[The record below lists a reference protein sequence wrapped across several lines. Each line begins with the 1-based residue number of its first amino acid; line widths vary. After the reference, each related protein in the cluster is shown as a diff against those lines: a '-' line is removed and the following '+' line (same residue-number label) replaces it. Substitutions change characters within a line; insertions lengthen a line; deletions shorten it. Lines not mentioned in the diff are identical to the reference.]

1 MRFGSDLEPSWGPLG
16 AVLGDLGASWGRL
29 GAVLGPAWGH
39 LGASCGLLGASLGHL
54 GAILG
59 PFLVFEGAFAG
70 MLKNAQKPNTYCV
83 FGPSGGPRERQVGAK
98 LGQVGPK
105 LGQVGHKLGSSWHL
119 EAMLQSSCHHLAVL
133 TRLGAVLEATWPNLS
148 RQRGRLGRQE
158 AAGSAE

>member
-1 MRFGSDLEPSWGPLG
+1 MTATSPQDANLSPTWAQLGPTWAQLG
-16 AVLGDLGASWGRL
+16 ATW
-29 GAVLGPAWGH
+29 PQ
-39 LGASCGLLGASLGHL
+39 L
-54 GAILG
+54 GAILD
-59 PFLVFEGAFAG
+59 PLRAR
-70 MLKNAQKPNTYCV
+70 KCNTYCV

-148 RQRGRLGRQE
+148 RQRGHLGRQE
-158 AAGSAE
+158 ANSSARPGPARRNAQGPWTYKVVC